1 MKKIVEKVV
10 DRIFF
15 NSWAI
20 SEEDLKHFVAEAK
33 HASDAEALSKLL
45 VASVDR
51 FTEGA
56 GCAVFRRD
64 EGDNY
69 LRKEGTLASMPEK
82 VSANDEAVL
91 AMRAHDKGVRM
102 RDSSSTLRA
111 ALALP
116 MAHRG
121 ELFGFVLL
129 GPRNDG
135 EPYRTD
141 QIDVLEFAAHEVGLD
156 FYALKLEQLANQVA
170 VERRN
175 SETLRAQLQ
184 TAMTMAKSAPLEG
197 SS

>member
-1 MKKIVEKVV
+1 
-10 DRIFF
+10 
-15 NSWAI
+15 
-20 SEEDLKHFVAEAK
+20 
-33 HASDAEALSKLL
+33 
-45 VASVDR
+45 
-51 FTEGA
+51 
-56 GCAVFRRD
+56 
-64 EGDNY
+64 
-69 LRKEGTLASMPEK
+69 
-82 VSANDEAVL
+82 
-91 AMRAHDKGVRM
+91 
-102 RDSSSTLRA
+102 
-111 ALALP
+111 

-129 GPRNDG
+129 GPRSDG